1 MKVAIY
7 VRVSK
12 SDGSQNPERQIDE
25 LKKFC
30 EKKKW
35 NPTNIIIEN
44 VTGRRVKRQGTEKL
58 INLAKSNKIQK
69 VLVHEVSR
77 IGRNTLDALKTVEA
91 LCDHKV
97 SMYIYQQDQ
106 ETLDKNYKKTPYALI
121 VLPLLAGLAEQW
133 TIDHSFRIKS
143 GLEHAKKK
151 GVRLGRPSDLPIKNE
166 KKIFKYLKEG
176 HSIRETERLAQVSR
190 TTVIKVKRKFEEDLK
205 FRQLG
210 F

>member
-30 EKKKW
+30 LKKKW
-35 NPTNIIIEN
+35 RPMEIIIEN
-44 VTGRRVKRQGTEKL
+44 VTGRKVKRQGTEKL

-97 SMYIYQQDQ
+97 SLYIYQQDQ

-121 VLPLLAGLAEQW
+121 VLPLLAGLVEQW
-133 TIDHSFRIKS
+133 TIDHSFRIRS
-143 GLEHAKKK
+143 
-151 GVRLGRPSDLPIKNE
+151 SQ
-166 KKIFKYLKEG
+166 KERG
-176 HSIRETERLAQVSR
+176 
-190 TTVIKVKRKFEEDLK
+190 
-205 FRQLG
+205 
-210 F
+210 